1 MTKTLYIMEKSTRT
15 ILSGVREAYARL
27 VWTHKVHEKCADRYK
42 SYDDRFKITQIVLS
56 VLLAGGGISAITEY
70 LPDTWKMWVAIL
82 VAILSFAL
90 AMVNA
95 FLKNRNYAQ
104 RVVEHSET
112 AVKLLYCRDRYL
124 ALITDAMA
132 GKLTDDEIIQ
142 KRDNLYRELSQIYE
156 KAPRTTP
163 TDYANAGKA
172 IKENGETTS
181 TEEEIDV
188 LLPKELR
195 WSAA

>member
-1 MTKTLYIMEKSTRT
+1 MEKSTKK
-15 ILSGVREAYARL
+15 ILSSLRESYARL
-27 VWTHKVHEKCADRYK
+27 VWTHKAHEKSADRYM

-56 VLLAGGGISAITEY
+56 VLLAAGGISAITEY
-70 LPDTWKMWVAIL
+70 LPDSWKTWVAIL

-112 AVKLLYCRDRYL
+112 AVKLLSCRDRYL
-124 ALITDAMA
+124 ALLTDAEA

-142 KRDNLYRELSQIYE
+142 KRDELIKELSQIYE

-163 TDYANAGKA
+163 TDYSNAGTA
-172 IKENGETTS
+172 IKEKGETTS
-181 TEEEIDV
+181 TEEEIDA

-195 WSAA
+195 WSTEDTQS